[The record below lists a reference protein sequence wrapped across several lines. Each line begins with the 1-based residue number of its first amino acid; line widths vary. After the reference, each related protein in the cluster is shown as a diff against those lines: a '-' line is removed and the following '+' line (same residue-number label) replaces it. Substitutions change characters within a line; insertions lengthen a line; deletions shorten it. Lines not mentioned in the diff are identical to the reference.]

1 MALQFT
7 AQGGDHQ
14 ADGLCRTCGVRDD
27 VFCRR
32 SGGAQIF
39 AARPV
44 HQRLG
49 AGISMDGGHGAH
61 GDAEGILEDFGH
73 RRQAVGGAGGHGDD
87 GVIRGQGVI
96 VDVVDDGFHL
106 ASGGGNQHFA
116 RAGLEMGLRF
126 LGRGVESG
134 TLHNHLGAC
143 RLPWNM
149 LRLFFGI
156 HRNGFAVD
164 DQRIFCK
171 VDAPREGAVV

>member
-1 MALQFT
+1 M
-7 AQGGDHQ
+7 
-14 ADGLCRTCGVRDD
+14 
-27 VFCRR
+27 R
-32 SGGAQIF
+32 SQ
-39 AARPV
+39 
-44 HQRLG
+44 
-49 AGISMDGGHGAH
+49 S
-61 GDAEGILEDFGH
+61 
-73 RRQAVGGAGGHGDD
+73 
-87 GVIRGQGVI
+87 VI

-106 ASGGGNQHFA
+106 AGGGGNQHFA

-126 LGRGVESG
+126 LGRGVEPG

-164 DQRIFCK
+164 DQRIFGK